1 MQNDEAKIV
10 LGFPPNSVPSQS
22 QIKSAYR
29 RKVWETH
36 PDRFPPQLKAQAD
49 SNFKLLSEAYTLLNS
64 SGGSRRRA
72 PTASPYYSKVV
83 RSGVPNSKGGRGSM
97 RAASAPFLL
106 IIFGALALGGST
118 ASRAYQRQKEAH
130 PCFNPFLP

>member
-1 MQNDEAKIV
+1 MRNDEANIL

-36 PDRFPPQLKAQAD
+36 PDRFPPHLKPEAE
-49 SNFKLLSEAYTLLNS
+49 SNFKLVSEAHTLLNS
-64 SGGSRRRA
+64 QVGRRGS
-72 PTASPYYSKVV
+72 
-83 RSGVPNSKGGRGSM
+83 RSGVGSSKVGRGSM
-97 RAASAPFLL
+97 GAASIPFVF